1 MRLFKVKLIGNDAP
15 LYLKGYTLTD
25 ALEGAGH
32 GRDVF
37 DVLETASEIDPD
49 KEASHGML
57 QNYVQL
63 NGMLECN
70 GSNPI
75 TLANATS
82 LGLNENTTEDEMVKM
97 AQMVLHERMVQ
108 GRLESDYDWD
118 DDDWDDDD
126 WDDDD
131 WDDDEDDED
140 DEY

>member
-15 LYLKGYTLTD
+15 LYLKGNTLTD

-37 DVLETASEIDPD
+37 DVLETVTEIE
-49 KEASHGML
+49 EAIAML
-57 QNYVQL
+57 NAFLTQN
-63 NGMLECN
+63 
-70 GSNPI
+70 S
-75 TLANATS
+75 
-82 LGLNENTTEDEMVKM
+82 TEDEMVKM

-126 WDDDD
+126 S
-131 WDDDEDDED
+131 DDDEDWEGD
-140 DEY
+140 DLISLIGK